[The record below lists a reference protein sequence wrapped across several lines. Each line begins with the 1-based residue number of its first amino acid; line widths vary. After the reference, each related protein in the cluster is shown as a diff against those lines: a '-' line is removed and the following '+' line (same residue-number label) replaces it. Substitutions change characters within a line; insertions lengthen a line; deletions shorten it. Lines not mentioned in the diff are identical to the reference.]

1 MKRKTIFLCSDCG
14 YEAVK
19 WSGQCP
25 SCGAWNTLEEMAA
38 PAAPKAH
45 SGMGTAFTRS
55 APQKVSE
62 VGGADELRLST
73 GISEFD
79 RVLGGGAV
87 AGSLILVGGE
97 PGIGKS
103 TLLLQACR
111 NICAGERVLY
121 VSGEESARQLKLRAQ
136 RVEALSDNLY
146 IHAETDMDEVINA
159 ALKLKPTLMV
169 IDSIQTIYRTS
180 VESSPGSVSQIR
192 DCTMALMQ
200 LAKSEGITIMVVGHV
215 TKDGAIAGP
224 KVLEHMVDCVLYFEG
239 ERNISYRMLRAAKN
253 RFGSTNEIGVFEMS
267 DAGLQEITNPS
278 QALLSGRPE
287 DAAGSCVACAME
299 GTRPILAEVQALVT
313 KTVYGVPRRMAA
325 GVDYNRAVLI
335 MAILE
340 KRAGLLLGASD
351 AYLNVIGGLRL
362 DEPAVDLPAA
372 LAIASSFLDRPVR
385 EGLVAF
391 GEIGLTGELRAV
403 SAVSQRLNEVR
414 RLGFTKC
421 VVPALCLKGVR
432 VPDGLEVVAVKSL
445 MDAIEQSL

>member
-25 SCGAWNTLEEMAA
+25 SCGAWNTLEEMVA

>member
-38 PAAPKAH
+38 PTAPKAH

-432 VPDGLEVVAVKSL
+432 IPDGLEVVAVKSL

>member
-1 MKRKTIFLCSDCG
+1 MKRKTIFLCADCG

-38 PAAPKAH
+38 PSAPKAH
-45 SGMGTAFTRS
+45 SVTGTAFTRS

-159 ALKLKPTLMV
+159 ALKLKPALMV

-432 VPDGLEVVAVKSL
+432 VPNGLEVVAVKSL

>member
-25 SCGAWNTLEEMAA
+25 SCGAWNTLEEMVA

-159 ALKLKPTLMV
+159 ALKLKPALMV

>member
-267 DAGLQEITNPS
+267 DAGLQEITTPS

-432 VPDGLEVVAVKSL
+432 VPNGLEVVAVKSL

>member
-38 PAAPKAH
+38 PTAPKAH

-432 VPDGLEVVAVKSL
+432 VPNGLEVVAVKSL